1 MTGSAITNII
11 MASKPSKK
19 TVIREVIE
27 GLFLK
32 IKAPF
37 IVTPYAQLQDFHNL
51 CCKFAIDNGYPMGT
65 DRSIPSLRP
74 FIPVG
79 VSLASMAYGHI
90 DEETRVFIAIYTAFL
105 VHADDF
111 YVRDNERLRVFAER
125 FIRREKQ
132 FDLVLDALADF
143 LLKIPDYYEP
153 VLANI
158 ILMGA
163 LNLINACTL
172 EFQTQGMK
180 ASLHAKDYPEF
191 TRNMSGANEAFG
203 VMIFPR
209 SIPMQSYIQCIPDAS
224 FFLGHG
230 NDVLSFYKEEVAHET
245 ANYISVFARCHG
257 ITPMEAFE
265 QLANDVAR
273 AHEQVCKILE
283 ADQDAYQAWQK
294 FKDGYVGFHISSQRY
309 LINELMN

>member
-1 MTGSAITNII
+1 MVSE
-11 MASKPSKK
+11 PSKK

-65 DRSIPSLRP
+65 DRSVPSLRP

-79 VSLASMAYGHI
+79 VSLASIAYGHI

-180 ASLHAKDYPEF
+180 VTVFLHLSLRLY
-191 TRNMSGANEAFG
+191 
-203 VMIFPR
+203 
-209 SIPMQSYIQCIPDAS
+209 
-224 FFLGHG
+224 
-230 NDVLSFYKEEVAHET
+230 
-245 ANYISVFARCHG
+245 
-257 ITPMEAFE
+257 
-265 QLANDVAR
+265 
-273 AHEQVCKILE
+273 
-283 ADQDAYQAWQK
+283 
-294 FKDGYVGFHISSQRY
+294 
-309 LINELMN
+309 